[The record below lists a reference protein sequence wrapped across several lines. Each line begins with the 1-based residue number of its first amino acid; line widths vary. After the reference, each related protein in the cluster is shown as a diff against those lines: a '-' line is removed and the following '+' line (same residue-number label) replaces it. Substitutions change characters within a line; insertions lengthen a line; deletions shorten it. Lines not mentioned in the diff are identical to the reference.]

1 MKGTQFITNIS
12 SIISGFWNGN
22 EMIKKWIILFLIT
35 GPCTTNSGGCQEL
48 CYPLANAQYSCGCSS
63 GYTLNG
69 VACESS
75 ELREGRANSEL
86 RPITSYIQSHCST
99 INQSR
104 QRLHLCQWKEDHD
117 WVNRDKWSCVI
128 LVESICISSRCR
140 PYCVDYQELHVL
152 ALWFDRKRF
161 KVEPIKCTQLQI
173 KVNLQRRC
181 YFVVSLPQSHIT
193 KQLVFIQFSLFLVK
207 LLTKTTSCW

>member
-75 ELREGRANSEL
+75 ELREGRATQSFDQSQVIFNHIAPLSTNHGKGCICASERKIMIGL
-86 RPITSYIQSHCST
+86 IGISEVVWYWSKASVLSVLCRL
-99 INQSR
+99 SR
-104 QRLHLCQWKEDHD
+104 VTC
-117 WVNRDKWSCVI
+117 SCV
-128 LVESICISSRCR
+128 
-140 PYCVDYQELHVL
+140 
-152 ALWFDRKRF
+152 
-161 KVEPIKCTQLQI
+161 
-173 KVNLQRRC
+173 
-181 YFVVSLPQSHIT
+181 VVRS
-193 KQLVFIQFSLFLVK
+193 
-207 LLTKTTSCW
+207 